1 MTSRKTNRRQFNKE
15 FKVEAVELLL
25 SSSKKGVEIA
35 RDLGI
40 RTELL
45 YRWKSEYLSDK
56 EFSFPGS
63 GKLSDE
69 PEQKELRELEK
80 KYRELE
86 EERDILKKALA
97 IFSKRTQ

>member
-1 MTSRKTNRRQFNKE
+1 MTSGKTSRRQFNKE
-15 FKVEAVELLL
+15 FKIEAVELLL
-25 SSSKKGVEIA
+25 SSRKKGVEIA

-45 YRWKSEYLSDK
+45 YRWKSEYLGDK
-56 EFSFPGS
+56 AFSFPGS
-63 GKLSDE
+63 GHLSDE
-69 PEQKELRELEK
+69 PEQKEIRELEK

>member
-1 MTSRKTNRRQFNKE
+1 MTSGKTSRRQFNKE
-15 FKVEAVELLL
+15 FKIEAVELLL

-45 YRWKSEYLSDK
+45 YRWKSEYLSNK

-63 GKLSDE
+63 GHMSDE
-69 PEQKELRELEK
+69 PEQKEIRELEK

-86 EERDILKKALA
+86 EEHDILKKALA
-97 IFSKRTQ
+97 IFSKRIQ